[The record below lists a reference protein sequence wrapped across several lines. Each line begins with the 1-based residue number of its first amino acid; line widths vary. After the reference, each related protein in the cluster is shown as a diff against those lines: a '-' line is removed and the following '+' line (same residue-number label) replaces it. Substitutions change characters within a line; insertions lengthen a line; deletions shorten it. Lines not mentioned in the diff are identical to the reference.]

1 MAIVWGASWLDE
13 NISRWEL
20 SGWEF
25 SWVGIVQAGLIL
37 GGTFLWWKFSWWKS
51 SEWQFTGWEFLCYRK
66 LQHQILWERY
76 TMKFLSEYF
85 MKYRFKGIS
94 WNTFTLGSQ
103 LLLIDK
109 KSVYREKMTS
119 DSEDLITLILINNI
133 CYSKSKNKKNQRD
146 QKVSGWNHGWK
157 TETTKVY
164 VITYFQNFC

>member
-1 MAIVWGASWLDE
+1 MQNLICKLRQTSV
-13 NISRWEL
+13 ISKGKDTLWD
-20 SGWEF
+20 F
-25 SWVGIVQAGLIL
+25 SFRVFHEI
-37 GGTFLWWKFSWWKS
+37 
-51 SEWQFTGWEFLCYRK
+51 QFQG
-66 LQHQILWERY
+66 H
-76 TMKFLSEYF
+76 F
-85 MKYRFKGIS
+85 MKYEILS